1 MNSYS
6 RDIIIQNVNKYHE
19 HILVQLEKF
28 FDRQRDFQF
37 HQSIIRDNEW
47 QFLTPEEMSRSF
59 KLEKIRERSNTILN
73 IQLIK
78 KNLSITDLRYIS
90 LINILS
96 KILLNKFLKSERSF
110 AKFISKLRNNNLKTY
125 KQKELSIKKKII
137 TLSLEKKIEEFNVKR
152 VNVKEIDPIIKQIEK
167 LNFTTE
173 RALKKRL
180 EVIQMLKKVIENCQK
195 IEFNPR
201 DYVNYLPDH
210 IFNRVKNL
218 TI

>member
-78 KNLSITDLRYIS
+78 KNLSITDL
-90 LINILS
+90 
-96 KILLNKFLKSERSF
+96 
-110 AKFISKLRNNNLKTY
+110 
-125 KQKELSIKKKII
+125 
-137 TLSLEKKIEEFNVKR
+137 
-152 VNVKEIDPIIKQIEK
+152 D
-167 LNFTTE
+167 
-173 RALKKRL
+173 
-180 EVIQMLKKVIENCQK
+180 
-195 IEFNPR
+195 
-201 DYVNYLPDH
+201 
-210 IFNRVKNL
+210 IFH
-218 TI
+218 

>member
-6 RDIIIQNVNKYHE
+6 RDIIIQNINSYHE
-19 HILVQLEKF
+19 HIKGQIEKF

-47 QFLTPEEMSRSF
+47 QFLNSEQMSQSF

-73 IQLIK
+73 IELLK
-78 KNLSITDLRYIS
+78 KTLTINELRYIS

-96 KILLNKFLKSERSF
+96 KILLKKFLKSEKSF
-110 AKFISKLRNNNLKTY
+110 GKFIFKLRNNSLKTC
-125 KQKELSIKKKII
+125 KQKELSKKKKII
-137 TLSLEKKIEEFNVKR
+137 TKSLKKKIDVFRVKS

-173 RALKKRL
+173 KALKKRI
-180 EVIQMLKKVIENCQK
+180 EVVQILKKVIENCQK
-195 IEFNPR
+195 IEFNFSE
-201 DYVNYLPDH
+201 YVNYLPDH
-210 IFNRVKNL
+210 IFNRLKKL
-218 TI
+218 AI